1 MTSGSEP
8 AGGAD
13 SGSETGSSDADSSDS
28 GLSDAGSSDAAGHA
42 VDLVRRDGTEETIAV
57 ESGAPIV
64 DAAER
69 ARISLPYGCRYGAC
83 GTCLARVLE
92 GEVVHLEPP
101 RGLKDGAREQG
112 FVLACIAT
120 PESDCRLRVGHDVQA
135 ELMGTP
141 WK

>member
-8 AGGAD
+8 GAD

-28 GLSDAGSSDAAGHA
+28 GLSDAAGHA

>member
-1 MTSGSEP
+1 MS
-8 AGGAD
+8 GAD
-13 SGSETGSSDADSSDS
+13 SSDADD
-28 GLSDAGSSDAAGHA
+28 HA
-42 VDLVRRDGTEETIAV
+42 VDLVWRDGTEKTITVAA
-57 ESGAPIV
+57 GDPIV

-69 ARISLPYGCRYGAC
+69 ARVSLPYGCRYGAC

-135 ELMGTP
+135 EVMGTP